1 MANLAKHEQSRAPH
15 YEPPVDVYESEKDYL
30 IVLDVPGVSGSGIEV
45 EIDKD
50 VLKVTGTREGA
61 GAESVQ
67 YSREFRLPPGTETDK
82 VTAKATAGVLNLVL
96 PKHQSAQPR
105 RIEVD
110 VQ

>member
-1 MANLAKHEQSRAPH
+1 MANLATRDHQRTTH

-30 IVLDVPGVSGSGIEV
+30 IVLDVPGVTGNGIEV

-50 VLKVTGTREGA
+50 VLKVSGRREGQ
-61 GAESVQ
+61 AETVT
-67 YSREFRLPPGTETDK
+67 YSREFRLPPGTEVEK
-82 VTAKATAGVLNLVL
+82 VAAKASAGVLNITL

-110 VQ
+110 VH